1 MSIALLATFAGL
13 LAFDDPP
20 GPWPGLV
27 PEIEPTAPPQQAPL
41 LRSEFVND
49 GTSVQEVHAATAIV
63 DPQGRL
69 RSYWYGGSR
78 EGASDVEIYTAVF
91 DSVTNTWGDQRSVID
106 RHAATSATGS
116 YVRKLG
122 NPTAVTRANGEVWL
136 FYVAVSA
143 GGWAYSAI
151 NLAKSFDGGAT
162 FADHTRLIA
171 SPFLNRST
179 MVRSPAWSYDDGTLA
194 LPVHFELHNKHAE
207 ILRLDSEGNVVGKQ
221 RINGDHPSLQP
232 QLLVDD
238 NLAVAVMRNGQHLDP
253 GRRVLIATSND
264 RGRSW
269 SKTRETA
276 IANPNAAVGGIR
288 TAAGYVF
295 VYNDQEERRDQLS
308 LGFAPVAD
316 GDWQE
321 IYLLENQTGT
331 LKHEFRFSY
340 PWFVRQDGEYHL
352 FYTSNRKRI
361 KHVVFND
368 AWLAQKI
375 GALGG

>member
-1 MSIALLATFAGL
+1 M
-13 LAFDDPP
+13 
-20 GPWPGLV
+20 LV
-27 PEIEPTAPPQQAPL
+27 PEVEPTAPSQAPPVF
-41 LRSEFVND
+41 RSEFVND

-69 RSYWYGGSR
+69 RCYWYGGSR

-91 DSVTNTWGDQRSVID
+91 DSVTNTWGEQRSVID
-106 RHAATSATGS
+106 RRAATLATGS

-122 NPTAVTRANGEVWL
+122 NPVAVARANGEVWL

-162 FADHTRLIA
+162 FTDHTRLIA

-179 MVRSPAWSYDDGTLA
+179 MVRSPTWPYDDGTLA

-207 ILRLDSEGNVVGKQ
+207 ILRLDSDGNVVGKQ
-221 RINGDHPSLQP
+221 RINGDHASLQP
-232 QLLVDD
+232 QLLVDEH
-238 NLAVAVMRNGQHLDP
+238 LAVAVMRNGQFLDP
-253 GRRVLIATSND
+253 GRRVLIATSTD
-264 RGRSW
+264 LGRSW
-269 SKTRETA
+269 SETRETA

-295 VYNDQEERRDQLS
+295 VYNDHEEKRDQLS
-308 LGFAPVAD
+308 LGFTAEAD
-316 GDWQE
+316 GEWQE
-321 IYLLENQTGT
+321 IYLLEDEVDTR
-331 LKHEFRFSY
+331 KHEFRFSY
-340 PWFVRQDGEYHL
+340 PWFVRQDGAYHL
-352 FYTSNRKRI
+352 FYTSNRNRI
-361 KHVVFND
+361 KHMMFND

-375 GALGG
+375 GALSG